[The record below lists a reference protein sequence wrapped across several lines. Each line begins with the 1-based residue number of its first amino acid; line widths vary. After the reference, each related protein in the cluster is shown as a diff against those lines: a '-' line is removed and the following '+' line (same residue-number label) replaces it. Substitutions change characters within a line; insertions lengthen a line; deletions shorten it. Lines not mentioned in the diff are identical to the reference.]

1 MTDHPIDAD
10 AAKLWLDDPTLDR
23 IIAEVGETITKPDRD
38 VLRHDL
44 LICYGRYSIASGPGR
59 SGFNRRQSERL
70 NSIRKHAKKLVK
82 LLKAD
87 EADVKIISALW
98 PISPERPAHLF
109 TQMVFLVEMID
120 GMPGLQGRPGDIA
133 KRTSAHLGASGSALQ
148 WLTGT
153 LLPAVYSKHFDR
165 KAGRS
170 RNPADDVLGGPY
182 MRFAR
187 RVLAEMKI
195 ECSDETIA
203 KALQMG
209 KFLKK

>member
-10 AAKLWLDDPTLDR
+10 AARLWLDDPTLDR

-44 LICYGRYSIASGPGR
+44 LTCYGQYSIASGPGR
-59 SGFNRRQSERL
+59 PGFVKSQRDRL
-70 NSIRKHAKKLVK
+70 NSIRKHAKKLVE

-87 EADVKIISALW
+87 DTDLGIIRDVWSIN
-98 PISPERPAHLF
+98 PERPAHVLP
-109 TQMVFLVEMID
+109 QMIFLVERID
-120 GMPGLQGRPGDIA
+120 AMTGMKGRPSDIA
-133 KRTSAHLGASGSALQ
+133 ERTKEKQGMSGSPLQ

-170 RNPADDVLGGPY
+170 RNPADNVLGGPY

-203 KALQMG
+203 KALQIR

>member
-44 LICYGRYSIASGPGR
+44 LTCYGQY
-59 SGFNRRQSERL
+59 
-70 NSIRKHAKKLVK
+70 SIRKNAKKLVG

-87 EADVKIISALW
+87 DADVGIIRALW
-98 PISPERPAHLF
+98 PISPERPAHLLP
-109 TQMVFLVEMID
+109 QMIFLVERID
-120 GMPGLQGRPGDIA
+120 AMTGMEGRPGDIA
-133 KRTSAHLGASGSALQ
+133 ERTKAKQGMSGSALQ

-153 LLPAVYSKHFDR
+153 LLPDAYSKHFHR

-170 RNPADDVLGGPY
+170 RNPADDGLGGPY

-203 KALQMG
+203 KALQIR

>member
-10 AAKLWLDDPTLDR
+10 AAKLLLDDPALDR

-38 VLRHDL
+38 VLRQDL
-44 LICYGRYSIASGPGR
+44 LFCYGQYSIASGPGR
-59 SGFNRRQSERL
+59 SGFVKRQSERL
-70 NSIRKHAKKLVK
+70 NSIRKHAKKLVE

-87 EADVKIISALW
+87 EADVGIISALW

-153 LLPAVYSKHFDR
+153 LLPAAYSKHFDR

-187 RVLAEMKI
+187 QVLAEMKI
-195 ECSDETIA
+195 KCSDETIA
-203 KALQMG
+203 KALQIG

>member
-1 MTDHPIDAD
+1 MTNHPIDAD
-10 AAKLWLDDPTLDR
+10 VAKFLLDDPALDR

-44 LICYGRYSIASGPGR
+44 LICYGRYSIASGPGQ
-59 SGFNRRQSERL
+59 SGFNRRQIERL
-70 NSIRKHAKKLVK
+70 NSIRKNAKKLVK

-109 TQMVFLVEMID
+109 TQMVFLVVMID
-120 GMPGLQGRPGDIA
+120 GMPGLQSRPGDIA

-153 LLPAVYSKHFDR
+153 LLPAAYSRHFDR

-170 RNPADDVLGGPY
+170 RNPATDVLGPY

>member
-10 AAKLWLDDPTLDR
+10 VAKFLLDDPALDR

-59 SGFNRRQSERL
+59 PGFVKRQQERL
-70 NSIRKHAKKLVK
+70 NSIRKHAKKLVER
-82 LLKAD
+82 LKAD
-87 EADVKIISALW
+87 EADVGIISKLW

-153 LLPAVYSKHFDR
+153 LLPVAYSRHFGR

-187 RVLAEMKI
+187 RVLAEAKI
-195 ECSDETIA
+195 QCSDETIA
-203 KALQMG
+203 KALHMVNS
-209 KFLKK
+209 

>member
-10 AAKLWLDDPTLDR
+10 AAKLLLDDPALDR
-23 IIAEVGETITKPDRD
+23 IIAEVGETIIKPDRD

-59 SGFNRRQSERL
+59 SGFVKRQSERL
-70 NSIRKHAKKLVK
+70 NSIRKHAKKLVE

-87 EADVKIISALW
+87 EADVGIISARW

-109 TQMVFLVEMID
+109 TQMVFLVEVID
-120 GMPGLQGRPGDIA
+120 GMPGLQRRPGDIA
-133 KRTSAHLGASGSALQ
+133 KRTSAHLDVSGSALQ

-153 LLPAVYSKHFDR
+153 LLPAAYSKHFDR
-165 KAGRS
+165 RAGRS

-187 RVLAEMKI
+187 RVLAEMQI

-203 KALQMG
+203 KALQIG
-209 KFLKK
+209 KLLKK

>member
-1 MTDHPIDAD
+1 MGIKLDAD
-10 AAKLWLDDPTLDR
+10 KAKDLLDDPALDR

-59 SGFNRRQSERL
+59 SGFVKRQSERL
-70 NSIRKHAKKLVK
+70 NSIRKHAKKLLE

-87 EADVKIISALW
+87 EADVGIISALW

-120 GMPGLQGRPGDIA
+120 GMPGLQGKPGDIA

-148 WLTGT
+148 WLTGE
-153 LLPAVYSKHFDR
+153 LLPAVYSTHFR
-165 KAGRS
+165 RNARISRS
-170 RNPADDVLGGPY
+170 LEGTLGGPY
-182 MRFAR
+182 IRFAHQ
-187 RVLAEMKI
+187 VLAELKI

-203 KALQMG
+203 SALRMV
-209 KFLKK
+209 KF

>member
-10 AAKLWLDDPTLDR
+10 AARLWLDDPTLDR

-44 LICYGRYSIASGPGR
+44 LTCYGQY
-59 SGFNRRQSERL
+59 
-70 NSIRKHAKKLVK
+70 SIRKNAKKLVG

-87 EADVKIISALW
+87 EADVGIISALW

-153 LLPAVYSKHFDR
+153 LLPAVYSKHFDL

-203 KALQMG
+203 KALQIG
-209 KFLKK
+209 KSLKK

>member
-10 AAKLWLDDPTLDR
+10 AARLWLDDPTLDR

-44 LICYGRYSIASGPGR
+44 LTCYGQYSIASGPGR
-59 SGFNRRQSERL
+59 PGFVKSQRDRL
-70 NSIRKHAKKLVK
+70 NSIRKHAKKLVE

-87 EADVKIISALW
+87 EADVGIISKLW

-133 KRTSAHLGASGSALQ
+133 KRTRAHLDASGSALQ

-153 LLPAVYSKHFDR
+153 LLPAAYSKHFDR

-187 RVLAEMKI
+187 RVLAEAKI
-195 ECSDETIA
+195 QCSDETIA
-203 KALQMG
+203 KALHMG
-209 KFLKK
+209 NS